1 MTVADETQ
9 LPDVGCYFYT
19 RSGVPGVIRP
29 RLTPCALVLLVLC
42 LQPVSALRHVTQSRK
57 GALMPAPACDNKAA
71 ARVFMDVGAAAVG
84 ALHALAKVCWLHPS
98 ADHLFDGSGVRC

>member
-1 MTVADETQ
+1 
-9 LPDVGCYFYT
+9 
-19 RSGVPGVIRP
+19 
-29 RLTPCALVLLVLC
+29 
-42 LQPVSALRHVTQSRK
+42 
-57 GALMPAPACDNKAA
+57 MPAPARDNKAA